1 MPVFQVVNQS
11 SKQYLFFPDPILN
24 IFDHIN
30 ELVLVKRMN
39 NENENKSG
47 YYLGEIAGRLTE
59 SENNKKKYYILNLY
73 FSTAYQ
79 ELTLDEETDTFTN
92 LIDHHEYIFPKGEFK
107 RFMMTLDAMYEQ
119 QGKFQ
124 TLLRH
129 STIL

>member
-1 MPVFQVVNQS
+1 
-11 SKQYLFFPDPILN
+11 
-24 IFDHIN
+24 
-30 ELVLVKRMN
+30 MN

-59 SENNKKKYYILNLY
+59 SEIDEKKYYILNLY

-79 ELTLDEETDTFTN
+79 ELIFDEETEEYTN

-129 STIL
+129 SNIL